1 LSELLD
7 DLRDEIAK
15 GHVLAIVGAGVSMGA
30 TDGDP
35 VASWTGLLKN
45 GVERCVEVAQPL
57 PARWA
62 ERVREEIESGDLDD
76 LLSAA
81 EKVSAKLGAPAG
93 GEYPRWLRETVGG
106 LRVKEGS
113 VIEALGDL
121 GIPLATTNYDGL
133 LEEVTGRPPVSWR
146 QGAKV
151 ERVFREDGPGILHLH
166 GYWEEPELVVLG
178 IRSYEQVLG
187 DAQAQ
192 NLQRVLRTART
203 LLFVG
208 CGAGLRDPN
217 FGAFLRWTRA
227 VFPGSEYRHFRLCR
241 DSEVASVQQEH
252 PPAERIFALGYGAG
266 HGDLAPFLQSL
277 KATGQIQTANLPA
290 AAQPGPAPR
299 LPGLPRCFGRD
310 DEVRT
315 LIDSLCADPPPP
327 VPILGPAG
335 AGKTTVTLAALHDR
349 RVVDRF
355 GKRRYFVRCDSA
367 KNRDSLVGEIAR
379 WMQIE
384 TGPQL
389 EAQLFAELERGPA
402 VLALDNAETPWWAD
416 TTATEELLAQLCGI
430 PGLALVASIRGEQ
443 RPLGPAW
450 REAIRVGPL
459 DRTAARAAFLAVAG
473 QRFENDPDLDRLLEA
488 VDRLALAVTLLAHQ
502 AEGEPDLAGLWQ
514 RWQEKRTEML
524 QRAGGKERLT
534 NVEVSLELSIG
545 SPRMTEG
552 ARRLLALLGVL
563 PDGIAR
569 EDLAAL
575 LPDAEEAA
583 AVLRQ
588 VGLALPHDPRLRV
601 LAPVREYVHSRH
613 APAEDDRKQAMSHY
627 VNLAQTAELVGYE
640 GGAEVVSRLSPEIGD
655 VEAMILLGLGSSD
668 PKPAIQA
675 AQSLGKFIRFT
686 GLGLPTILEAA
697 LEAARTIGDVQLE
710 ASCLESLGDI
720 ALYRSDHDEA
730 RIKLEEALSFYKRV
744 GDRFGEANCI
754 QSLGNIALRLSN
766 YHDARASLEEALP
779 LYQRVG
785 NLRGEA
791 NCIQGL
797 GNIALRLSNY
807 NDARARFEE
816 ALPLYS
822 GVGDLLGEANCIR
835 GLGHLDLRCS
845 NHEGARARFK
855 EALLLYSR
863 VGALLGEANCIQGLG
878 EIALR
883 RSQQADA
890 QAKFEEALRIYER
903 IHEPYAIGWM
913 HVLLA
918 RLSTEEARRAHVE
931 AARVAWESIQRP
943 DLVEGLRWEFS
954 DLFPEPAS
962 PEPAF
967 PSP

>member
-1 LSELLD
+1 M
-7 DLRDEIAK
+7 RK
-15 GHVLAIVGAGVSMGA
+15 
-30 TDGDP
+30 
-35 VASWTGLLKN
+35 
-45 GVERCVEVAQPL
+45 
-57 PARWA
+57 
-62 ERVREEIESGDLDD
+62 EIESGDLDD

-93 GEYPRWLRETVGG
+93 GEYRRWLRETVGG
-106 LRVKEGS
+106 LRVKERS
-113 VIEALGDL
+113 VIEALRDL
-121 GIPLATTNYDGL
+121 GVPLATTNYDGL

-146 QGAKV
+146 EGAKV

-166 GYWEEPELVVLG
+166 GFWDEPESVVLG

-241 DSEVASVQQEH
+241 ESEIASVQQEH

-266 HGDLAPFLQSL
+266 HGDLAPFLRSL

-290 AAQPGPAPR
+290 AAQAGPAPR
-299 LPGLPRCFGRD
+299 LPGLPRCFGRA
-310 DEVRT
+310 DEIRT
-315 LIDSLCADPPPP
+315 LIDSLCADPPLP

-349 RVVDRF
+349 RVIHRF

-389 EAQLFAELERGPA
+389 EARVFAELERGPA

-459 DRTAARAAFLAVAG
+459 DLPAARAAFLAVAG

-514 RWQEKRTEML
+514 RWQEKRTELL

-534 NVEVSLELSIG
+534 NVEVSLDLSIG

-552 ARRLLALLGVL
+552 VRRLLSLLGVL

-601 LAPVREYVHSRH
+601 LAPVREYVHRQH
-613 APAEDDRKQAMSHY
+613 PPAEDDRKQAIAHY
-627 VNLAQTAELVGYE
+627 VDLAQAAERVGYE
-640 GGAEVVSRLSPEIGD
+640 GGAEVVSRLSPEIGN

-668 PKPAIQA
+668 PKPATQA

-697 LEAARTIGDVQLE
+697 LEAARTIGDEQLE
-710 ASCLESLGDI
+710 ASCLEKLGDI
-720 ALYRSDHDEA
+720 ALYRSDHE
-730 RIKLEEALSFYKRV
+730 
-744 GDRFGEANCI
+744 
-754 QSLGNIALRLSN
+754 
-766 YHDARASLEEALP
+766 DARAKLEEALP
-779 LYQRVG
+779 LYRRVG
-785 NLRGEA
+785 DLLGEADCITRLGDIALHRSKDDDARARFEEALSLYRRIDDLFGEA
-791 NCIQGL
+791 NCIRSL
-797 GNIALRLSNY
+797 GEVALKSSTHD
-807 NDARARFEE
+807 DARARFEE
-816 ALPLYS
+816 ALPLFRR
-822 GVGDLLGEANCIR
+822 VGDLLGEANCIR
-835 GLGHLDLRCS
+835 GLGDIALRRS
-845 NHEGARARFK
+845 KTDDARARFE
-855 EALLLYSR
+855 EALPLFRR
-863 VGALLGEANCIQGLG
+863 VGDLLGEANCILRLG
-878 EIALR
+878 DVAFIS
-883 RSQQADA
+883 SQQADA
-890 QAKFEEALRIYER
+890 QAKFEAALQLYER
-903 IHEPYAIGWM
+903 IHDPYSIGGAYFR
-913 HVLLA
+913 LA
-918 RLSTEEARRAHVE
+918 QIHKGEARRAHVE
-931 AARVAWESIQRP
+931 AARAAWESIQRP
-943 DLVEGLRWEFS
+943 DLVEQLRQEFS
-954 DLFPEPAS
+954 DLFPEPS
-962 PEPAF
+962 
-967 PSP
+967 